1 MLPQLKAFGSLV
13 RGLRI
18 GMDLLMLLEKDKVM
32 TASLSQV
39 VPIPVLNGSKGL
51 DEYLSQFEAAI
62 DSEFPDYQV

>member
-1 MLPQLKAFGSLV
+1 MLSQLKAFGSLV

-18 GMDLLMLLEKDKVM
+18 GMKMLMLLGKDEVM
-32 TASLSQV
+32 TASLSKAV
-39 VPIPVLNGSKGL
+39 SVPVLSGSEGL